1 VTVGV
6 ETEARPI
13 QGSRPPSRGTFTVGL
28 VAGLLFLSLGLWQFV
43 GSWRAAVTWPK
54 ADGVVVRNVLKS
66 TGGYVPVVRF
76 VTSQG
81 EKYRFTDAVGASV
94 AKYAVGERVR
104 VAFDPDEPTA
114 ARIVSPLWRLWLA
127 PGVFTL
133 LGLALVVGCGLRLIF
148 ISRSA

>member
-1 VTVGV
+1 VTVDP
-6 ETEARPI
+6 ETQARSSSS
-13 QGSRPPSRGTFTVGL
+13 QRPPSRGTFTVCLIG
-28 VAGLLFLSLGLWQFV
+28 GLLLLSFGLWQVV
-43 GSWRAAVTWPK
+43 GSWRAAVTWPRT
-54 ADGVVVRNVLKS
+54 DGVVVRNVLKPTS
-66 TGGYVPVVRF
+66 GYAPVVRF
-76 VTSQG
+76 VTGEG

-94 AKYAVGERVR
+94 TKYAVGERVR